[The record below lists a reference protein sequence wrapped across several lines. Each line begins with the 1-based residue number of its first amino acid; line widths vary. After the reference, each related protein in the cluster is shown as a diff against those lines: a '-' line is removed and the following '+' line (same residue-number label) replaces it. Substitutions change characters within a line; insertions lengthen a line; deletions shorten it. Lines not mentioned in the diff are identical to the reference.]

1 MLSLLITGFI
11 TIKLVDVIDVLL
23 VAFLLYEIYYLLK
36 GTVAFNIFLGIVA
49 IFFIW
54 RLTDVL
60 QMHLLREILGA
71 FFSVGLV
78 ALFIIFQP
86 EIRQFLFTVGKPTF
100 IQGRRKRFLFW
111 RYHDV
116 KVHSLDIDKVVHAC
130 QRMSNIKQGALIV
143 FTKEHELANI
153 KDTGQMLQ
161 ADVSVDLLENIFF
174 PNSPLHDGAVI
185 ISHNKIQAARCILP
199 VSKSSLLPSNLGL
212 RHRAAVGVTEMSDAI
227 AIVVSEQTG
236 RISIAKEGQLTKNV
250 KPNELQD
257 FLQTEFGTVME
268 PVRSN
273 ISRLAISERK

>member
-1 MLSLLITGFI
+1 MLTLFITGFI

-36 GTVAFNIFLGIVA
+36 GTVAFNIFFGIVA

-60 QMHLLREILGA
+60 QMQLLREILGA

-86 EIRQFLFTVGKPTF
+86 EIRQFLFTVGKPNF
-100 IQGRRKRFLFW
+100 IQGKRRRFLFW
-111 RYHDV
+111 RYSDV
-116 KVHSLDIDKVVHAC
+116 KVHSFDIDKVVHAC
-130 QRMSNIKQGALIV
+130 QRMSNNKVGALIV
-143 FTKEHELANI
+143 FTKEHELSSV
-153 KDTGQMLQ
+153 KETGQMIQ
-161 ADVSVDLLENIFF
+161 ADISVDLLENIFY

-199 VSKSSLLPSNLGL
+199 VSKSALLPSSMGL
-212 RHRAAVGVTEMSDAI
+212 RHRAALGITEMSDAI

-236 RISIAKEGQLTKNV
+236 RISIAKEGQLTKNI

-257 FLQTEFGTVME
+257 FLQAEFGTVID
-268 PVRSN
+268 PIRTAAP
-273 ISRLAISERK
+273 RLALTGRK